1 MSKKWIEQKERSNPF
16 TLKLFRWI
24 ILNTSRSF
32 ARFLLS
38 PITLYFLLTSPRART
53 ASHNYLQRVQ
63 GGKSGLWQIARHI
76 HCFSATILDRVYFL
90 SDQSEKFQITINN
103 KNMLDEQATRDK
115 GCILLGSHIGS
126 FEVLRSLAISKM
138 DLPVK
143 ILMHQDH
150 NQMITRMLEAFNPKV
165 AASVINLSN
174 PNALLKMEECIA
186 QGDLVGVLGDRVAE
200 GDKTISCE
208 LLGDP
213 ADFPIGPMKLAAVLQ
228 VPVILFFG
236 LYRGGNRYEIYF
248 EKLTDGFP
256 VSREKRGAEIEKLI
270 QQYATRIEHY
280 LKLAPFN
287 WFNFYDYWQDESK
300 Q

>member
-1 MSKKWIEQKERSNPF
+1 LSKKWIEQKERSNPF

-24 ILNTSRSF
+24 ILNTSRAF
-32 ARFLLS
+32 ARFLLY
-38 PITLYFLLTSPRART
+38 PITFYFLLTSPRART
-53 ASHNYLQRVQ
+53 ASHNYLQRIQ
-63 GGKSGLWQIARHI
+63 DGKSGLWQIARHI
-76 HCFSATILDRVYFL
+76 HWFSATILDRVYFL
-90 SDQSEKFQITINN
+90 SDQSGKFQITIRN
-103 KNMLDEQATRDK
+103 KELLDEQATKGK
-115 GCILLGSHIGS
+115 GCILLGSHVGS

-150 NQMITRMLEAFNPKV
+150 NQMITRMLEALNPKV
-165 AASVINLSN
+165 AASVINLSS

-186 QGDLVGVLGDRVAE
+186 QGDLVGVLGDRVSE
-200 GDKTISCE
+200 GDKTISCA
-208 LLGDP
+208 LLGDS
-213 ADFPIGPMKLAAVLQ
+213 ADFPIGPMKLAAVLH

-256 VSREKRGAEIEKLI
+256 ASREKRGAEIEKLI
-270 QQYATRIEHY
+270 QQYAARIEHY
-280 LKLAPFN
+280 LRLAPFN
-287 WFNFYDYWQDESK
+287 WFNFYDYWQDEPK